1 MKQQIVKVVVFS
13 AVLACGGCG
22 FAGLLGTPTRYE
34 QKVKAEYNLGAH
46 KKQKLLVLVNQPGW
60 LDAKENLRYP
70 LTEALGKSI
79 AKKVKIPADS
89 IIGYETLSQFR
100 SSRANFSQ
108 LAPQDIGRSLGA
120 DLVLFVVVQEYSLT
134 DMPQTNY
141 HKGQLSA
148 EAVLI
153 DAATGT
159 KLWPVSDT
167 GRKIR
172 VGFDAIAG
180 DREIA
185 VSRLADACAYCTVR
199 YFYDCSMAKFK
210 IAEDR
215 SNVDWESWQQ

>member
-22 FAGLLGTPTRYE
+22 LAGLLGTPTRYE
-34 QKVKAEYNLGAH
+34 QKVKAEYNLVVH
-46 KKQKLLVLVNQPGW
+46 KKQKLLVFVNQPVW
-60 LDAKENLRYP
+60 LESEENLRYP

-89 IIGYETLSQFR
+89 IIGYETLSEFR
-100 SSRANFSQ
+100 SNQANFSQ
-108 LAPQDIGRSLGA
+108 LAPQEIGRALGA
-120 DLVLFVVVQEYSLT
+120 NLVLLVAVQEYSLT
-134 DMPQTNY
+134 NMPQTNY

-159 KLWPVSDT
+159 KLWPVSGT

-172 VGFDAIAG
+172 VGFDVMVG

-185 VSRLADACAYCTVR
+185 LARLADACAYCTVR

-215 SNVDWESWQQ
+215 SDVDWENWQQ